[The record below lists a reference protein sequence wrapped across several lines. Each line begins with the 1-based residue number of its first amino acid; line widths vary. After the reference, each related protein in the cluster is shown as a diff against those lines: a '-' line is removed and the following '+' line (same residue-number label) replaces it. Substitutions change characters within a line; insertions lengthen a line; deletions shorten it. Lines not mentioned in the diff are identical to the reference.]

1 MQQNPIITIPS
12 PSPSP
17 EVREPGPTALRML
30 VGARLRRLREARGLT
45 REDAA
50 GALRSSH
57 SKISRLELGRHGCK
71 RRDLNDLLDLY
82 RVQDPAERAALL
94 ALAEQA
100 RAPGWWQAY
109 GDAVP
114 AWFEPYLGME
124 QSAAVIRTYEV
135 QFVPG
140 LLQTPG
146 YARAV
151 ALLESDVATEEEIR
165 RRVMVRMLRSRIL
178 TRRVGAPKL
187 WAVIDEG
194 ALRRP
199 VGDTA
204 VMRAQLDHL
213 IALSAP
219 AHVNVQVLPFAAGGH
234 PAAGPISILRFAEDE
249 LPDMIYLEQ
258 LSHARYPVNDA
269 ERARYQ
275 TVMDRLVVEAAPPA
289 ETVAFLRRIRDS
301 L

>member
-1 MQQNPIITIPS
+1 MEQNPSTVLEP
-12 PSPSP
+12 
-17 EVREPGPTALRML
+17 REAGPTALRML

-50 GALRSSH
+50 AALRSSH

-71 RRDLNDLLDLY
+71 RRDLADLLDLY
-82 RVQDPAERAALL
+82 EVHDAAERDALL

-100 RAPGWWQAY
+100 RVPGWWQAY

-114 AWFEPYLGME
+114 AWFEAYLGME

-151 ALLESDVATEEEIR
+151 ARLDSDDVTQEMIE
-165 RRVMVRMLRSRIL
+165 RRVAVRMRRARIL
-178 TRRVGAPKL
+178 HRRTGAPKL

-194 ALRRP
+194 ALRRSLCDP
-199 VGDTA
+199 AT
-204 VMRAQLDHL
+204 MREQLDHL
-213 IALSAP
+213 IAMSAP
-219 AHVNVQVLPFAAGGH
+219 AHVNIQVLPFSAGAH

-249 LPDMIYLEQ
+249 LSDMVYLEQ
-258 LSHARYPVNDA
+258 LSHARYPVNDG

-275 TVMDRLVVEAAPPA
+275 AIMDRLVVQAVPPT
-289 ETVAFLRRIRDS
+289 ETVAFLRRVRDE